1 MQVGEQDEPLAQP
14 PQFGS
19 DGLLDLYEDLDVLP
33 DPVRLVDDD
42 GPGVDIG
49 TVGEA
54 RPLSGAAFDQHR
66 VARVHQFLG
75 ARGR

>member
-1 MQVGEQDEPLAQP
+1 VARGALDRLIAHPGRARLDKCPGQLRRRRQVQVGEQDEPLAQP

-42 GPGVDIG
+42 GPAL
-49 TVGEA
+49 T
-54 RPLSGAAFDQHR
+54 
-66 VARVHQFLG
+66 
-75 ARGR
+75 